1 MCCIFCPGLCAVFLA
16 WITWRRVL
24 LLTFLLLTHLLAQ
37 SRQWSF
43 LGTLAWSAWPFLIV
57 YVAWRLL
64 VRAARSAGGR
74 LKVSVQRAKERQRR
88 RREEGDD
95 DASFVSAS

>member
-1 MCCIFCPGLCAVFLA
+1 MCCIFCPGLCAASLA

-43 LGTLAWSAWPFLIV
+43 VGTLAWSAWPVTLV

-64 VRAARSAGGR
+64 VRAARSACGR
-74 LKVSVQRAKERQRR
+74 LRVSVQRAKERRR
-88 RREEGDD
+88 RAEEDDD
-95 DASFVSAS
+95 DASFVCAN